1 MKKLITSYWL
11 LIAVLVLAAFLRF
24 WRLGSFPAL
33 NADEAALG
41 YNAYSLIQT
50 GKDEHGNPW
59 PIHFQSFNDYK
70 PGLYVYL
77 IVPFIKFFGLNAL
90 SVRAPGAVVGVATV
104 LVIYL
109 LVRELL
115 QGLSLKLPLIAAAL
129 LAISPW
135 HLHFSRGGWEVG
147 VATFFITSGIYLFL
161 KKRYLLSVFGF
172 VSSFY
177 TYHAARL
184 IVPLLGLGLLLIYW
198 KEVKGSLRK
207 ILAAGLVGVVL
218 VLPLARDLTTGAVA
232 SRAAGVGLFAD
243 QGPLARVNEQ
253 RGEHTNLA
261 GLSAIFLH
269 NKAVNYGLAFA
280 QNWVEH
286 FWGDFLFISG
296 DEIQRNKV
304 PELGQLYLFEIV
316 TVVVGIGVLIKQSDR
331 SAKIIFWWL
340 AVAPVAAALTFQSPH
355 ALRSHNMII
364 PLTLV
369 SAIGMVTMVKWL
381 NGYSVK
387 RLRVA
392 GYGLLTFVVIWSFLR
407 YEHEYWVH
415 MAREYPFS
423 SQYGV
428 KELVGYIKSE
438 GSKYNEIII
447 TDRYDQPYILTLFY
461 LQCPPEKL
469 QSDHQLTGR
478 DNYGFSTVRSFDKY
492 RFRSIKFDEERPDSP
507 RALIVGTD
515 KEIPDEANV
524 IKEIYGENGYL
535 YFQAVA
541 N

>member
-1 MKKLITSYWL
+1 
-11 LIAVLVLAAFLRF
+11 
-24 WRLGSFPAL
+24 
-33 NADEAALG
+33 
-41 YNAYSLIQT
+41 
-50 GKDEHGNPW
+50 
-59 PIHFQSFNDYK
+59 
-70 PGLYVYL
+70 
-77 IVPFIKFFGLNAL
+77 
-90 SVRAPGAVVGVATV
+90 
-104 LVIYL
+104 
-109 LVRELL
+109 
-115 QGLSLKLPLIAAAL
+115 
-129 LAISPW
+129 
-135 HLHFSRGGWEVG
+135 
-147 VATFFITSGIYLFL
+147 
-161 KKRYLLSVFGF
+161 
-172 VSSFY
+172 
-177 TYHAARL
+177 
-184 IVPLLGLGLLLIYW
+184 
-198 KEVKGSLRK
+198 
-207 ILAAGLVGVVL
+207 
-218 VLPLARDLTTGAVA
+218 
-232 SRAAGVGLFAD
+232 
-243 QGPLARVNEQ
+243 
-253 RGEHTNLA
+253 
-261 GLSAIFLH
+261 
-269 NKAVNYGLAFA
+269 
-280 QNWVEH
+280 
-286 FWGDFLFISG
+286 
-296 DEIQRNKV
+296 
-304 PELGQLYLFEIV
+304 
-316 TVVVGIGVLIKQSDR
+316 
-331 SAKIIFWWL
+331 
-340 AVAPVAAALTFQSPH
+340 
-355 ALRSHNMII
+355 
-364 PLTLV
+364 
-369 SAIGMVTMVKWL
+369 MVKWL

-461 LQCPPEKL
+461 LQYPPEKF